1 MSGNR
6 HNPCAA
12 ALHASASWY
21 NHFNGKTKLVVQF
34 AIALVAVVTSTIA
47 IEQRYAKAEDVLQVA
62 QATQTILAVMR
73 IQTEG
78 RKAILELKT
87 ASETITP
94 EEKVELANLKRA
106 IAKMQ

>member
-6 HNPCAA
+6 HAPAGDSV
-12 ALHASASWY
+12 HWY
-21 NHFNGKTKLVVQF
+21 QLLNGKTKFVVQLTI
-34 AIALVAVVTSTIA
+34 AIVAIVTSTIA

-87 ASETITP
+87 AAETITP